1 MTKNREEKKKQLE
14 RDKEDL
20 MAFDGNEKEIAKIDK
35 KLHEIEI
42 EEEFEDYKKH
52 RMEYLRIKAEHKK
65 AMVFINQ
72 KGLNAEWNRFS
83 YKEDKQC

>member
-20 MAFDGNEKEIAKIDK
+20 QAFDENEKEIAKIDK

-52 RMEYLRIKAEHKK
+52 RMEYLTIKTEHKK
-65 AMVFINQ
+65 AMVFINL
-72 KGLNAEWNRFS
+72 KGLTAEWNRFS
-83 YKEDKQC
+83 YKEV

>member
-1 MTKNREEKKKQLE
+1 MTKNREEKKRQLE

-20 MAFDGNEKEIAKIDK
+20 QAFDGNEKEIAKIDK

-52 RMEYLRIKAEHKK
+52 RMEYLQIKAEHKK
-65 AMVFINQ
+65 SMVFINL
-72 KGLNAEWNRFS
+72 KGLTAEWNRFS
-83 YKEDKQC
+83 YKED

>member
-1 MTKNREEKKKQLE
+1 MTRNREEKKRQLE

-20 MAFDGNEKEIAKIDK
+20 QAFDGNEKEIEKIER

-52 RMEYLRIKAEHKK
+52 RMEYLKIKAEHKK
-65 AMVFINQ
+65 AMVFINL
-72 KGLNAEWNRFS
+72 KGLTAEWNRFS
-83 YKEDKQC
+83 YKED

>member
-1 MTKNREEKKKQLE
+1 MIRNREEKKRQLE

-20 MAFDGNEKEIAKIDK
+20 QAFDGNEKEIAKIDK

-52 RMEYLRIKAEHKK
+52 RMEYLQIKAEHKK
-65 AMVFINQ
+65 EMVFINL
-72 KGLNAEWNRFS
+72 KGLTAEWNRFS
-83 YKEDKQC
+83 YKEE

>member
-20 MAFDGNEKEIAKIDK
+20 QAFDENEKEIAKIDK

-52 RMEYLRIKAEHKK
+52 RMEYLTIKAEHKK
-65 AMVFINQ
+65 AMVFINL
-72 KGLNAEWNRFS
+72 KGLTAEWNRFS
-83 YKEDKQC
+83 YKEV

>member
-20 MAFDGNEKEIAKIDK
+20 QAFDGNEKEIAKIDK

-52 RMEYLRIKAEHKK
+52 RMEYLTIKAEHKK
-65 AMVFINQ
+65 AMVFINL
-72 KGLNAEWNRFS
+72 KGLTAEWNRFS
-83 YKEDKQC
+83 YKEV

>member
-1 MTKNREEKKKQLE
+1 MIRNREEKKRQLE

-20 MAFDGNEKEIAKIDK
+20 QAFDGNEKEIAKIDK

-52 RMEYLRIKAEHKK
+52 RMEYLQIKAEHKK
-65 AMVFINQ
+65 AMVFINL
-72 KGLNAEWNRFS
+72 KGLTAEWNRFS
-83 YKEDKQC
+83 YKED